1 MPQVDRAV
9 GHRVH
14 RSASPPPPHHNNN
27 QTSLEP
33 SSPTSKPALQN
44 CPSWGL
50 LVRRAKC
57 FMMIKFL
64 INVKRHY
71 FSCLLPHSNPHKKLW
86 LSFTHLEVSC
96 FLFYMSNE
104 PRFLALE
111 YFYSLTHT
119 KKTSGTRII
128 RFCLLHVHWSSFL
141 AKLKNQV
148 PISWKKSVWKTIA
161 NLPRYQANKAC
172 FLPAHCSLEQASIA
186 RSISSPGTLFEVC
199 C

>member
-148 PISWKKSVWKTIA
+148 PISPALRWGVFSCVHFYFA
-161 NLPRYQANKAC
+161 YSPEELPGCASFQQILVPGRGCTQ
-172 FLPAHCSLEQASIA
+172 CS
-186 RSISSPGTLFEVC
+186 C
-199 C
+199 